1 MMMEHVGIFGIIG
14 LLCLLLAL
22 IVYALRALLRKLRPI
37 GCLALLA
44 GPALIVAGLKSEPK
58 IVPMVWAGAVCILV
72 SILILWRRRR
82 EERGKVRISI
92 EGVEIPAARPKP
104 RFFAKPPAMTHEF
117 FERLCRE
124 HLPETGLDLDLLRGC
139 IDRAFV
145 SRGITDWSRAKG
157 DTYFDHATQ
166 RQLDFLASMGW
177 PGKRPRYLG
186 EASCFIETALI
197 IKDYNTRKA
206 AYEEK
211 EAGEVAADFTAV
223 WNAATS
229 AGVLAHDDA
238 ARLLEIVGRAP
249 KSENGAALVR
259 ELERFIGATPVAA
272 ECPASLFAC
281 ASKWLSSFD

>member
-1 MMMEHVGIFGIIG
+1 MEHGEIFGIIG
-14 LLCLLLAL
+14 LTCLLLAPV
-22 IVYALRALLRKLRPI
+22 VYVLRALLRVLLRPI
-37 GCLALLA
+37 GCLALLV
-44 GPALIVAGLKSEPK
+44 GPALIVAGLESEPK
-58 IVPMVWAGAVCILV
+58 VVPVVWAGAVCVLV

-82 EERGKVRISI
+82 KERGEVRIVI

-104 RFFAKPPAMTHEF
+104 RFFAKPPAMTREF

-124 HLPETGLDLDLLRGC
+124 HLPKRGLDLDLLRGC

-145 SRGITDWSRAKG
+145 SRGIADWSRAEG

-197 IKDYNTRKA
+197 IKDYNARKA
-206 AYEEK
+206 EHEEK
-211 EAGEVAADFTAV
+211 EAAEVAADFTAV

-249 KSENGAALVR
+249 KSKSGAALVR
-259 ELERFIGATPVAA
+259 ELERFMRETLAAA
-272 ECPASLFAC
+272 ECPADLFAC
-281 ASKWLSSFD
+281 ASEWLSSLD